1 MLENKSPQNLILAA
15 PIAGAVNEDERWHH
29 PSDIFEEISAHPR
42 AQSERDEIFLIELG
56 AFANKHG
63 RHVEKNMS
71 KD

>member
-1 MLENKSPQNLILAA
+1 
-15 PIAGAVNEDERWHH
+15 VNEDERWHH